1 MASKATNTAVAQV
14 VRVREVQEY
23 QVEVITGRSSREA
36 AKLAR
41 QRFLSMTADE
51 QAANSIGVTAR
62 SFDVGDDEFDED
74 ELATQADT

>member
-1 MASKATNTAVAQV
+1 MASKVTNTVVAQV

-23 QVEVITGRSSREA
+23 EVEVMIGGSSRAA

-51 QAANSIGVTAR
+51 QATNSIRVTAR
-62 SFDVGDDEFDED
+62 SFEVGDDEFDED
-74 ELATQADT
+74 ELAAEADI